1 MLWVFFDIDGTL
13 LLTDGAG
20 RSALRTAL
28 EAVYGTSG
36 PVEGYHFHGKTDPQ
50 IITDLMGAAGLELA
64 GVRRRMPMMWSI
76 YLEELRKELEIR
88 RARETIM
95 LLPGVA
101 ELLSKLEGRE
111 GISLGLLTGNIE
123 PAALLKLEAAG
134 VTARFKVG
142 GYGSDSEDRLEIA
155 RIAVE
160 RSRSLASAEGERVTY
175 VVVGDTPEDVACAR
189 AVNAGAVAVAT
200 GRHGVAELK
209 QTGADAVFN
218 DFRDTDAVVRS
229 IAMLREAAS
238 GSADAWGNGGSR

>member
-28 EAVYGTSG
+28 ETVYGTSG
-36 PVEGYHFHGKTDPQ
+36 AVDGYHFHGKTDPQ
-50 IITDLMGAAGLELA
+50 IITELMVAAGLELA
-64 GVRRRMPMMWSI
+64 GVRRQMPMMWPI

-88 RARETIM
+88 RARKTIM
-95 LLPGVA
+95 LLPGVP
-101 ELLSKLEGRE
+101 ELLSRLEGE
-111 GISLGLLTGNIE
+111 GVSLGLLTGNIE
-123 PAALLKLEAAG
+123 AAAYLKLEAAG

-155 RIAVE
+155 RVAVE
-160 RSRSLASAEGERVTY
+160 RSRSLSGDGGERAVTY

-200 GRHGVAELK
+200 GRHGVAELEE
-209 QTGADAVFN
+209 TGADAVFS
-218 DFRDTDAVVRS
+218 DLRDTEAVVRS
-229 IAMLREAAS
+229 IAMLRDAAS
-238 GSADAWGNGGSR
+238 APANARGNGGSR